1 MFYLVSSPTRVGSHY
16 LVKIIDSTGEP
27 TDKTHDPRQQAEYE
41 NTCLIILNRRNRF
54 RAIMSSAVM
63 LQTKQYSEYYPV
75 LDIAPFAITE
85 NTFEQL
91 YRFNK
96 FYSQQ
101 HDFSQPWK
109 KIELFYME
117 DFVSNSQHVFE
128 RLELTQVRE
137 MQYSQQSPY
146 RYQDSVI
153 NIEQCK
159 KWYLEL
165 EDFCSPVK
173 WSGIES

>member
-16 LVKIIDSTGEP
+16 FVKIIKSTDEQI
-27 TDKTHDPRQQAEYE
+27 DKTHDPRQQADYK

-63 LQTKQYSEYYPV
+63 LQTNQYSYYYPV

-85 NTFEQL
+85 DTFKQL

-101 HDFSQPWK
+101 HDFAQPWK
-109 KIELFYME
+109 KIEWFYME
-117 DFVSNSQHVFE
+117 DFVGNSQHVFE
-128 RLELTQVRE
+128 RLGLTQLRKI
-137 MQYSQQSPY
+137 QYPQRSPY
-146 RYQDSVI
+146 RYQDNVI
-153 NIEQCK
+153 NIEQCY

-165 EDFCSPVK
+165 EDFCPLIVK
-173 WSGIES
+173 

>member
-1 MFYLVSSPTRVGSHY
+1 M
-16 LVKIIDSTGEP
+16 KIIGSTGKQI
-27 TDKTHDPRQQAEYE
+27 DKTHDPKQQADYE

-63 LQTKQYSEYYPV
+63 LQTNQYSVYYPV

-85 NTFEQL
+85 DTFEHL

-109 KIELFYME
+109 KIEWFYME
-117 DFVSNSQHVFE
+117 DFVGNSQHVFE
-128 RLELTQVRE
+128 RLGLTQLRKI
-137 MQYSQQSPY
+137 QYLQRSPY

-165 EDFCSPVK
+165 EDFCPLIVK
-173 WSGIES
+173 